1 MIKTILETLVIKDPP
16 SWSRIFLFRYTGRKS
31 YAEIFLGGVKQ

>member
-16 SWSRIFLFRYTGRKS
+16 SWSRIFLFRYTGS
-31 YAEIFLGGVKQ
+31 YAEIFIGEVKN